1 MMNGLEIL
9 DHVSYGHVVHHR
21 ERDAWDLLDR
31 RGNVA
36 AVLKPR
42 ASYLAVALPP
52 EGDRVACTIAEHE
65 LEQGAAIVNRLAVR
79 R

>member
-1 MMNGLEIL
+1 MNGLEIL

-36 AVLKPR
+36 AVLRPR
-42 ASYLAVALPP
+42 RTYLAIALPP
-52 EGDRVACTIAEHE
+52 TGETVACTIGEDE
-65 LEQGAAIVNRLAVR
+65 LDQGAAIVDRLAVR